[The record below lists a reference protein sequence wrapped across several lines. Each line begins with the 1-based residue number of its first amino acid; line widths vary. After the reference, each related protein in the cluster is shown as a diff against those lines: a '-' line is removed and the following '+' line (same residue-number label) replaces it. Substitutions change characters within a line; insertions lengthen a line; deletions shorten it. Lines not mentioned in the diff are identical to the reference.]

1 MPARVAPERA
11 LVPALAHRGCTMV
24 TAESLTAGLID
35 ARIAAVP
42 GASKILWGGI
52 ISYQNEAKERLLGVD
67 SQILSKFGSVS
78 RETVEAMARGAL
90 VVSGCDV
97 SVAVSG
103 IAGPSGGT
111 PENPVGTV
119 WVSVGKRTEQD
130 GISIAESVR
139 LSLSGNRNSIRS
151 STVTQALLL
160 VLDCLDRHWGEAVY

>member
-1 MPARVAPERA
+1 MLARVAPERA
-11 LVPALAHRGCTMV
+11 LVHALAHRGCTMV
-24 TAESLTAGLID
+24 TAESLTAGLIA
-35 ARIAAVP
+35 ARITVVP

-67 SQILSKFGSVS
+67 SQILSKFGPVS

-90 VVSGCDV
+90 AVSGCDV

-111 PENPVGTV
+111 SENPVGTV

-151 STVTQALLL
+151 KTVTQALLL
-160 VLDCLDRHWGEAVY
+160 VLDCLDRHWGEAV